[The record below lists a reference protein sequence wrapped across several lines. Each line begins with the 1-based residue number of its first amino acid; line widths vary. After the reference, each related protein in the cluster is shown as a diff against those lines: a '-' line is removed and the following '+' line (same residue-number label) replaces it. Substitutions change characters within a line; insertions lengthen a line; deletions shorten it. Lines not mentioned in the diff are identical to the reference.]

1 MKFCTNCVIPETAES
16 HSFDKNDK
24 CSVCNQIEIK
34 REKINWE
41 ERNKDFN
48 FLIKKYKGKQVYD
61 CIVPFSGGKDSVFA
75 LWHVVK
81 IRKLNPLVVRFD
93 HNFLR
98 DQVIKNTEKVI
109 KKLGV
114 DFINFKPNFEVV
126 KKLMLESLYRRG
138 DFCWHCHV
146 GIAAFPVKIAI
157 EKKIPLIL
165 YGEPSAE
172 YSSFYSYDD
181 LEELNVEKF
190 NKTVNLGINAEDI
203 LGMVNARFPKEK
215 ISLRDLEPY
224 IFPTQ
229 KELREN
235 KIKACYL
242 GNYIPWD
249 VKKQVEIIKKELD
262 WKGDEVEGI
271 PENYDY
277 EKIECFMQGVRDYIR
292 YIKRGFGRTS
302 HLVSI
307 DIRNNRL
314 SREQGIELVKKYDGK
329 RPNSLDYFLKIMNLK
344 EDDFYDIVFD
354 HVVSPHK
361 PESKEELKS
370 KKSNKVP
377 KDFENWLNAN
387 NF

>member
-1 MKFCTNCVIPETAES
+1 
-16 HSFDKNDK
+16 
-24 CSVCNQIEIK
+24 
-34 REKINWE
+34 
-41 ERNKDFN
+41 
-48 FLIKKYKGKQVYD
+48 
-61 CIVPFSGGKDSVFA
+61 
-75 LWHVVK
+75 
-81 IRKLNPLVVRFD
+81 
-93 HNFLR
+93 
-98 DQVIKNTEKVI
+98 
-109 KKLGV
+109 
-114 DFINFKPNFEVV
+114 
-126 KKLMLESLYRRG
+126 
-138 DFCWHCHV
+138 
-146 GIAAFPVKIAI
+146 
-157 EKKIPLIL
+157 
-165 YGEPSAE
+165 
-172 YSSFYSYDD
+172 
-181 LEELNVEKF
+181 
-190 NKTVNLGINAEDI
+190 
-203 LGMVNARFPKEK
+203 MVTRFPREK

-249 VKKQVEIIKKELD
+249 VRKQVEIIKKELD

-329 RPNSLDYFLKIMNLK
+329 RPNSLDYFLKIMKLK

-370 KKSNKVP
+370 KNRTEFLKILKIG
-377 KDFENWLNAN
+377 
-387 NF
+387 

>member
-48 FLIKKYKGKQVYD
+48 FLIKKYKGKQLYD

-146 GIAAFPVKIAI
+146 GIIAFPVKIAI
-157 EKKIPLIL
+157 KKIPLIL

-181 LEELNVEKF
+181 LEELNVE
-190 NKTVNLGINAEDI
+190 NL
-203 LGMVNARFPKEK
+203 
-215 ISLRDLEPY
+215 
-224 IFPTQ
+224 
-229 KELREN
+229 
-235 KIKACYL
+235 IKL
-242 GNYIPWD
+242 
-249 VKKQVEIIKKELD
+249 
-262 WKGDEVEGI
+262 
-271 PENYDY
+271 
-277 EKIECFMQGVRDYIR
+277 
-292 YIKRGFGRTS
+292 
-302 HLVSI
+302 
-307 DIRNNRL
+307 
-314 SREQGIELVKKYDGK
+314 
-329 RPNSLDYFLKIMNLK
+329 
-344 EDDFYDIVFD
+344 
-354 HVVSPHK
+354 
-361 PESKEELKS
+361 
-370 KKSNKVP
+370 
-377 KDFENWLNAN
+377 
-387 NF
+387 